1 MFTPGLI
8 TWLLMMIAPMCT
20 SIGPSAGGTNVSVAQ
35 DGSWNA
41 GSGLVLVN
49 VNLGETVDVDVAA
62 AAPATGAP
70 TARRLTAEATAARRR
85 GEDSMG
91 FSSFRSGAVAR

>member
-8 TWLLMMIAPMCT
+8 MLPLMMIAPMCT
-20 SIGPSAGGTNVSVAQ
+20 SIGPTAGGTNVSAGQDQ

-41 GSGLVLVN
+41 GSGTVDVD
-49 VNLGETVDVDVAA
+49 VDVDVAA

-70 TARRLTAEATAARRR
+70 TASTLTADATAARRCGMER
-85 GEDSMG
+85 MG
-91 FSSFRSGAVAR
+91 FSSFR